1 MVMRIVALK
10 IRVFKSES
18 AIHSNMAEQQE
29 EEEEEEEHQENPDET
44 ADQGIIPGLT
54 RLCLSTLTFLF
65 SSTRLVFSFE
75 FSKVVVSVSSLRRRI
90 PMRRIKISSLRLN
103 LLCPFQRLNLVI
115 FIHCRFL
122 PFLDNFLG
130 STHKYTHVTR
140 VIDVLDH
147 VNRITIYQKTIMS
160 MCTPL

>member
-1 MVMRIVALK
+1 MMVMRIVALK
-10 IRVFKSES
+10 IRVFKSEF
-18 AIHSNMAEQQE
+18 AIHSNMAEQE
-29 EEEEEEEHQENPDET
+29 EEQEEEEEHQENPDET

-54 RLCLSTLTFLF
+54 RLCFSTLTFLF

-122 PFLDNFLG
+122 QFLDNFLAG
-130 STHKYTHVTR
+130 KYTHVTR